1 MPHLSRRVWRAIV
14 VLIVSSALGI
24 GSSLPAYADIYWS
37 SWGAQEI
44 QHAPLNGS
52 GAAVLV
58 PSAGANLNQ
67 VSVGSNGYVY
77 WADYDANAIGRSK
90 LDGTEAEPLWFT
102 GADQPTGVA
111 VTATHI
117 YWSEDGNG
125 RVSRATID
133 GTNAEPNFVPDL
145 LSPHGLGV
153 DNQNLYIAD
162 TSNNR
167 ILRASL
173 NGGPAT
179 QVVAVTG
186 PQMVAV
192 NSTHIYWTDMSGGHV
207 GRAKLDGSQANNALI
222 STPANNWVYGV
233 GLDSDYVYW
242 TNYTGSSSVGRA
254 KLDGSDQQ
262 QDFIPNLYYPAGLYV
277 VGAPTI
283 TSVSPSDGSVAGG
296 TRITVNGSSFFQ
308 GAEVTVGSK
317 PCAAPTWVAWGKI
330 QCTTPAGVAG
340 KASITVTNP
349 DGSSV
354 TSANRFTYTSA
365 QVKHAQTPL
374 GKCAQPPRR
383 VKKKGRTVILKA
395 HCMTNADRKVR
406 VKVAGMKR
414 SRGEVIN
421 YRVIRRA
428 NGRTILRTYGV
439 PLRIKITW
447 SAPATK
453 TYKAYRN
460 VHWYRT

>member
-1 MPHLSRRVWRAIV
+1 MPLLSRRVWRVIV
-14 VLIVSSALGI
+14 VLVVSGALGI

-111 VTATHI
+111 VTA
-117 YWSEDGNG
+117 
-125 RVSRATID
+125 
-133 GTNAEPNFVPDL
+133 
-145 LSPHGLGV
+145 
-153 DNQNLYIAD
+153 
-162 TSNNR
+162 
-167 ILRASL
+167 
-173 NGGPAT
+173 
-179 QVVAVTG
+179 
-186 PQMVAV
+186 
-192 NSTHIYWTDMSGGHV
+192 THIYWTDMSGGHV

-330 QCTTPAGVAG
+330 QCTTPASVAG

-453 TYKAYRN
+453 TYKAYCN

>member
-1 MPHLSRRVWRAIV
+1 MPLLSRRVWRVIV
-14 VLIVSSALGI
+14 VLVVSSALGI

-117 YWSEDGNG
+117 YW
-125 RVSRATID
+125 
-133 GTNAEPNFVPDL
+133 
-145 LSPHGLGV
+145 
-153 DNQNLYIAD
+153 
-162 TSNNR
+162 
-167 ILRASL
+167 
-173 NGGPAT
+173 
-179 QVVAVTG
+179 
-186 PQMVAV
+186 
-192 NSTHIYWTDMSGGHV
+192 TDMSGGHV

-283 TSVSPSDGSVAGG
+283 TSVSPSDDSVAGG

-317 PCAAPTWVAWGKI
+317 HCTAPTWVAWGKI
-330 QCTTPAGVAG
+330 QCTTPASVAG

-354 TSANRFTYTSA
+354 TSANRFTYTNA

-383 VKKKGRTVILKA
+383 TKKKGRTVILKA